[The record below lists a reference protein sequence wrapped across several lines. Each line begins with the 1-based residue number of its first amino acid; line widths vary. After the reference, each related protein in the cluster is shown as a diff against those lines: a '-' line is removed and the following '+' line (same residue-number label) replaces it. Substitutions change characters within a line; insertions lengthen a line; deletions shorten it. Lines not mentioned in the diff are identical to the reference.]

1 MADFR
6 ALFGDDD
13 SETEE
18 FLGFDLDDIKEAEEK
33 YVRQLNVLNDLDSD
47 IEFSEMGSSDEEE
60 IDSDDDTVLADI
72 AKWSDHL
79 RPIQIAEFIGPT
91 TVMENNKRE
100 LDFFNLLFPEALLI
114 EIATQ
119 TNEYAEKQF
128 EAAPNKNWYPTNA
141 EEIKALIGVQ
151 IVMGVLP
158 APAQDMYWFKDK
170 LFHPSC
176 IEMKF
181 S

>member
-1 MADFR
+1 MRDFR

-47 IEFSEMGSSDEEE
+47 VKFSEMGSSDEEE
-60 IDSDDDTVLADI
+60 IDSDDDTVLVDI

-79 RPIQIAEFIGPT
+79 RPIQIAEFTGPT
-91 TVMENNKRE
+91 TVVENNKRE

-114 EIATQ
+114 EIGTQ
-119 TNEYAEKQF
+119 LMQRKSRLLLVFKLSWVFYQPLPKTCTGSKTNCS
-128 EAAPNKNWYPTNA
+128 
-141 EEIKALIGVQ
+141 IRRAL
-151 IVMGVLP
+151 
-158 APAQDMYWFKDK
+158 K
-170 LFHPSC
+170 
-176 IEMKF
+176 
-181 S
+181 

>member
-1 MADFR
+1 
-6 ALFGDDD
+6 
-13 SETEE
+13 
-18 FLGFDLDDIKEAEEK
+18 
-33 YVRQLNVLNDLDSD
+33 
-47 IEFSEMGSSDEEE
+47 MGLSDEEE

-79 RPIQIAEFIGPT
+79 RPIQIAEFTGPT

-119 TNEYAEKQF
+119 TNEYAQKQF

-141 EEIKALIGVQ
+141 EEHENISSNFHI
-151 IVMGVLP
+151 
-158 APAQDMYWFKDK
+158 
-170 LFHPSC
+170 LFD
-176 IEMKF
+176 
-181 S
+181 

>member
-1 MADFR
+1 
-6 ALFGDDD
+6 
-13 SETEE
+13 
-18 FLGFDLDDIKEAEEK
+18 
-33 YVRQLNVLNDLDSD
+33 
-47 IEFSEMGSSDEEE
+47 
-60 IDSDDDTVLADI
+60 
-72 AKWSDHL
+72 
-79 RPIQIAEFIGPT
+79 
-91 TVMENNKRE
+91 MENNKRE

-119 TNEYAEKQF
+119 TNEYAQKQF

-181 S
+181 SRTRYEMVM